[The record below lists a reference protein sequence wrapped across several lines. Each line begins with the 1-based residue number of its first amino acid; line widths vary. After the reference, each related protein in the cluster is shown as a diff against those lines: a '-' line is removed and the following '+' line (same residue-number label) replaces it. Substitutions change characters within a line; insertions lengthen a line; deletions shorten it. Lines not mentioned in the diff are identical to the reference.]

1 MTNISTGTGSVGV
14 GGVVATVGFTA
25 AAGSV
30 DAAGVAGPL
39 LVGEVAD
46 GSGAVMGAVG
56 VFDDGDSADGL
67 FNEVLTAFAVDMGG
81 TAQPAGPVASG
92 AEIAA
97 KFTTPTTVSG
107 WVDNTDT
114 VRVVTIEANDR
125 RGQAQGGNTMQG
137 TPLQSASSAAG
148 VAAVAGVGGGGLDR
162 LVNVGLEVSVEI
174 GRTRVTLADVLGFDV
189 GSTIELDRAAGAPVD
204 IRVNDTL
211 LAQGEVVLVD
221 DEYAVRITAIVDPA
235 SHQQQ

>member
-39 LVGEVAD
+39 LVGEVVD

-114 VRVVTIEANDR
+114 VRVVTIETNDR

-148 VAAVAGVGGGGLDR
+148 VAAAGVVGGGLDR

-235 SHQQQ
+235 SHQQQP